1 MTIDTWA
8 ARACARVVSFRGHVG
23 NRGFFLFSERA
34 KVFFGK
40 MIDDIAY
47 EIKKKKRIE
56 CIRISIILIYSV
68 KLLRKLVLCTL
79 RSTLTRECHFFLKI
93 RDEVK

>member
-1 MTIDTWA
+1 MTMDTWA

-23 NRGFFLFSERA
+23 NRGFFSFSERA

-47 EIKKKKRIE
+47 EIKRKKGIE
-56 CIRISIILIYSV
+56 CIGRYFGNFDI
-68 KLLRKLVLCTL
+68 
-79 RSTLTRECHFFLKI
+79 FG
-93 RDEVK
+93 